1 MAQPAQQPTFEGTLL
16 KAGDHTSLLRERFF
30 SLSNSCLS
38 YWENEADARAGASPR
53 GSGRVIDTEEWW
65 PQRKSIFSQLDLT
78 ARASNESEDYDG
90 CRFLVRLLPT
100 EGGRL
105 CCYKLV
111 ATSPAERMKWM
122 AALVDG
128 KHRPSSGTPFP
139 TGDSPEAS
147 GDSGGDSHRGSGAA
161 SAGAAAPAM
170 DMHAEV
176 LAEVLAALPGVWAT
190 WNVYGSEKQVLQA
203 RQQADEEYMLLHRR
217 APDCWQ
223 LLQDRGNFYLRI
235 GELRRAD
242 SDFTAAL
249 ALYPTRP
256 ELWNDRSACRSQMC
270 RHADALADT
279 QEALR
284 LRPTFAQALSNRG
297 NAFRALG
304 NVGAAKAAYDAAL
317 LIDPLDSRTWN
328 NRGALQED
336 VGNLVAAELDL
347 RRSLEIDPSC
357 ARAESNRQ
365 RIARVLQHADLELQP
380 LRPCSPTDVAAAVG
394 EDPWS
399 IETFTLADGPLGL
412 VIGQAPS
419 GEVEIR
425 SVQPR
430 GQAEGLGIRPGGVVV
445 GLNDASIGPVESS
458 VLTQMVRTAPSPRV
472 LRIRYYSSFSGAAVD
487 EDGVDQLSRS
497 ATAKARAEGAGFVP
511 PPGDYADGGVSTHR

>member
-38 YWENEADARAGASPR
+38 YWENEADARVGASPR

-170 DMHAEV
+170 DMHSEV

-203 RQQADEEYMLLHRR
+203 RQQADEEYLLLHRR

-284 LRPTFAQALSNRG
+284 LRPTFAQALVRSAVHPHTTRPSLLHLS
-297 NAFRALG
+297 FPTL
-304 NVGAAKAAYDAAL
+304 AAARAAL
-317 LIDPLDSRTWN
+317 PPLPFLLCVRSRPL
-328 NRGALQED
+328 R
-336 VGNLVAAELDL
+336 AASAPLHL
-347 RRSLEIDPSC
+347 
-357 ARAESNRQ
+357 
-365 RIARVLQHADLELQP
+365 IARSPTAATPSVRSGTLARRRRRTTRRCSSTPSTRVRGTTGVRCRRMWEIS
-380 LRPCSPTDVAAAVG
+380 LRPSSTYGDHSRSTQVAREPRVTGSASRACCSMRTLSCNPCDPALPPTS
-394 EDPWS
+394 PR
-399 IETFTLADGPLGL
+399 PLG
-412 VIGQAPS
+412 
-419 GEVEIR
+419 
-425 SVQPR
+425 
-430 GQAEGLGIRPGGVVV
+430 
-445 GLNDASIGPVESS
+445 
-458 VLTQMVRTAPSPRV
+458 
-472 LRIRYYSSFSGAAVD
+472 RIRG
-487 EDGVDQLSRS
+487 
-497 ATAKARAEGAGFVP
+497 P
-511 PPGDYADGGVSTHR
+511 

>member
-1 MAQPAQQPTFEGTLL
+1 MRDVIPNCVCEIFFSGTGWEYCSHQRAEGRGGVLKPNMAQPAQQPTFEGTLL

-284 LRPTFAQALSNRG
+284 LRPTFAQALVCSAVHPHTHLAVCR
-297 NAFRALG
+297 
-304 NVGAAKAAYDAAL
+304 
-317 LIDPLDSRTWN
+317 P
-328 NRGALQED
+328 
-336 VGNLVAAELDL
+336 
-347 RRSLEIDPSC
+347 RSC
-357 ARAESNRQ
+357 RARAGDHAPQPAAPILPHTLSGECRPSSSVS
-365 RIARVLQHADLELQP
+365 APAPYVLP
-380 LRPCSPTDVAAAVG
+380 LRPCTLSSPA
-394 EDPWS
+394 
-399 IETFTLADGPLGL
+399 
-412 VIGQAPS
+412 
-419 GEVEIR
+419 
-425 SVQPR
+425 VQPR
-430 GQAEGLGIRPGGVVV
+430 QRLPCARERWRGEGGVRRGVAHRPPRLAYV
-445 GLNDASIGPVESS
+445 EQPGCAAGGCGKSRRGRARPTEITRDRPKLRASRE
-458 VLTQMVRTAPSPRV
+458 
-472 LRIRYYSSFSGAAVD
+472 
-487 EDGVDQLSRS
+487 
-497 ATAKARAEGAGFVP
+497 
-511 PPGDYADGGVSTHR
+511 

>member
-284 LRPTFAQALSNRG
+284 LRPTFAQAL
-297 NAFRALG
+297 
-304 NVGAAKAAYDAAL
+304 V
-317 LIDPLDSRTWN
+317 
-328 NRGALQED
+328 
-336 VGNLVAAELDL
+336 
-347 RRSLEIDPSC
+347 RSAVHPHTHLAVCRPRSC
-357 ARAESNRQ
+357 RARAGDHAPQPAAPILPHTRSG
-365 RIARVLQHADLELQP
+365 AFHPSSSVSAPAPYVLP
-380 LRPCSPTDVAAAVG
+380 LRPCTSSPA
-394 EDPWS
+394 
-399 IETFTLADGPLGL
+399 
-412 VIGQAPS
+412 
-419 GEVEIR
+419 
-425 SVQPR
+425 VQPR
-430 GQAEGLGIRPGGVVV
+430 QRLPCARERWRGEGGVRRGVAHRPPRLAYV
-445 GLNDASIGPVESS
+445 EQPGCAAGGCGKSRRGRARPTEITRDRPKLRASRE
-458 VLTQMVRTAPSPRV
+458 
-472 LRIRYYSSFSGAAVD
+472 
-487 EDGVDQLSRS
+487 
-497 ATAKARAEGAGFVP
+497 
-511 PPGDYADGGVSTHR
+511 